1 MVILTVL
8 SGVSLFLLIGTIA
21 GGLYGARKM
30 QKKASNAFEKITQE
44 SNKDREA
51 LNLKFSSLY
60 ETLSVLDKVHREDF
74 VKLKHQLDEMQN
86 ASSLTYE
93 KITAQIKALSEQQN
107 SIAVSNAEAIKALSM
122 EQREIQSKT
131 EALFTEKTADL
142 TELIEA
148 IDSKSDSAF
157 EKVYTAVDGL
167 STRQQSDAAAA
178 IEKIQQLKEE
188 QREIQSKT
196 EALFTEKTADLTELI
211 EAIDSKSDSAFEKV
225 YTAVDGL
232 STRQQ
237 SDAAAAIEKIQQLK
251 EEQREIQSKTEALF
265 TDKTAD
271 LTELIEAIDSKSN
284 SAFEKVYRK
293 LNDNAE
299 QQKED
304 KAEIGESFRQLKE
317 DQNKCITNLEQ
328 NSAIKIAAIEKN
340 LTQISNKSDLLADQC
355 TTFSEYMTILK
366 KESIDRFDLFLE
378 KVNNDKSFYQEKFIS
393 FEASIKKLMT
403 ESETLRKEFTA
414 ITQAQTQIEVTHN
427 KKTEEFKSLLEL
439 RLAGL
444 LAALQLLETNLQK
457 NNSSTQVKTEKAVVS
472 SLPDNVSSNSLGKDK
487 KKQNIYAPNGDEI
500 RFTKQTDGKTI
511 SKTYRKG
518 KLCFEILHSPW
529 GVPEKGTM
537 YAEDGKVLKYFE
549 YDSNGQVKQK

>member
-44 SNKDREA
+44 SNKDREE

-148 IDSKSDSAF
+148 IDSKSISAF

-178 IEKIQQLKEE
+178 AEKIQQLKEE

-196 EALFTEKTADLTELI
+196 EALFTE
-211 EAIDSKSDSAFEKV
+211 
-225 YTAVDGL
+225 
-232 STRQQ
+232 
-237 SDAAAAIEKIQQLK
+237 
-251 EEQREIQSKTEALF
+251 
-265 TDKTAD
+265 KTAD

-317 DQNKCITNLEQ
+317 DQNKYITNLEQ

-393 FEASIKKLMT
+393 FEASIKKLLT

-414 ITQAQTQIEVTHN
+414 ITQAQTQIAVTHN

-457 NNSSTQVKTEKAVVS
+457 NNSSTQVKTEKAV
-472 SLPDNVSSNSLGKDK
+472 PDNVSSNSLGKEK

-537 YAEDGKVLKYFE
+537 YAEDGKVLKVFE
-549 YDSNGQVKQK
+549 YDSDGQVK